1 MRKNW
6 LTEKDPDAA
15 RYWGQEEKGT
25 TEDEMADGAGLIS
38 GEAAVRIRTAAHQV
52 RRWTERCYRD
62 AINGGDG
69 ND

>member
-1 MRKNW
+1 MTNQDKLKELW
-6 LTEKDPDAA
+6 LRASLVADLCD
-15 RYWGQEEKGT
+15 
-25 TEDEMADGAGLIS
+25 MADGAGLIS